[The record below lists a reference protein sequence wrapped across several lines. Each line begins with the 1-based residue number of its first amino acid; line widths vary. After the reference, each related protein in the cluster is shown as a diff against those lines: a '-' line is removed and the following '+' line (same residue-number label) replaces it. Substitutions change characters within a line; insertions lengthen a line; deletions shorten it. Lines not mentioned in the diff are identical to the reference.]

1 MIPTEVQCKAL
12 MDTCDVLNVK
22 GYKIFGGTWYLIVQG
37 RKNLTVK
44 DIVKI
49 AQASNLTLRTVADCL
64 FDIMED
70 EWEVYDTCN
79 SNLWI

>member
-12 MDTCDVLNVK
+12 MATCDVLNVK
-22 GYKIFGGTWYLIVQG
+22 GYKIFGGTWYLIVQE

-49 AQASNLTLRTVADCL
+49 AQASNLPLRTVADCL
-64 FDIMED
+64 FDILED
-70 EWEVYDTCN
+70 YWEGCQTCKN
-79 SNLWI
+79 DYSI